1 MNLPK
6 KVVVYLRNFV
16 VYLRKIFEYCTY
28 SFDNSI
34 FVILLNQ
41 NFLVYSITLK
51 LTKIC

>member
-28 SFDNSI
+28 FFVNGI
-34 FVILLNQ
+34 FLRLLNQ
-41 NFLVYSITLK
+41 NFLVYSITYK